1 MKRLDMKQLGEYAKD
16 HQVVLLSTSL
26 VMIFSSSIIALLEGF
41 SHLA

>member
-1 MKRLDMKQLGEYAKD
+1 MKQFDMRHLSEWAKD